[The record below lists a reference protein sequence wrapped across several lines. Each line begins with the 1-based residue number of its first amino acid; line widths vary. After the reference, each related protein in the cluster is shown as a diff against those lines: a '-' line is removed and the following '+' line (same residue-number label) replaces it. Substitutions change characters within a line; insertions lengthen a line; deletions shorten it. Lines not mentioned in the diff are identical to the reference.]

1 MHLLALAALA
11 AAAMLPL
18 AAGHPSPA
26 SAAGDCTISATL
38 DADELAFLTLINDYR
53 GKNGLAPLKASYTLS
68 RASAWKSQ
76 DLAVNAYFAH
86 DDLSRTWVQR
96 VRDCGYGFN
105 AYMGENIAAGYPT
118 AQAVFD
124 GWKASPGHNANMLG
138 TSYTAIG
145 IGKHVLPGSPYGTY
159 WTTNFGSFSDGFVD
173 AIGDA
178 PAPIASPTPTASPAL
193 ASSPT
198 PTTPTPPASS
208 PTPTASPTTP
218 PAPLASPT
226 RIATPRPV
234 SSATPAATPTTPSTA
249 NRWQL
254 HMASWWWWRFFF
266 R

>member
-18 AAGHPSPA
+18 AAGRPSPA

-38 DADELAFLTLINDYR
+38 DADELAFLALINDYR
-53 GKNGLAPLKASYTLS
+53 GTNGLAPLKASYTLS

-173 AIGDA
+173 AIGDTPA
-178 PAPIASPTPTASPAL
+178 PIVPTQAPIASPTPTAPPAPASSPTPTTPPAR

-198 PTTPTPPASS
+198 PTTPTK
-208 PTPTASPTTP
+208 
-218 PAPLASPT
+218 
-226 RIATPRPV
+226 IATPRPV
-234 SSATPAATPTTPSTA
+234 LSATPAATPTTPSTP

-254 HMASWWWWRFFF
+254 RMASWWWWRFFF